1 MPEYKVGTLTNAD
14 LSTGLILQDIT
25 ANIEFDTSEVKDE
38 NGNVAYVQHYNHRAV
53 LSCNAIAPKGTALPT
68 VGATVSLKGITLP
81 SVAADGKMTSASVT
95 LSEDGAGGSA
105 VEFLVTSASIATS
118 NSDVPKYALTLTR
131 YLENSFGA
139 IKTSPT
145 A

>member
-14 LSTGLILQDIT
+14 LTAGLILQDIN
-25 ANIEFDTSEVKDE
+25 ANIEFDSSEVKDE
-38 NGNVAYVQHYNHRAV
+38 HGNVAYVQHYNHRAV
-53 LSCNAIAPKGTALPT
+53 LSCNAVAPRGTALPT

-81 SVAADGKMTSASVT
+81 AISPDGSMTAAEVT
-95 LSEDGAGGSA
+95 LAEDGASGTE
-105 VEFLVTSASIATS
+105 VDFLVTSASIATS
-118 NSDVPKYALTLTR
+118 NSDFPKYALTLTR
-131 YLENSFGA
+131 YLENSIGG

>member
-1 MPEYKVGTLTNAD
+1 MPKYTVGTLTNAD
-14 LSTGLILQDIT
+14 LTTGLILQDIN

-53 LSCNAIAPKGTALPT
+53 LSCNAVAPKGTALPT

-81 SVAADGKMTSASVT
+81 TVDADGSMSAPNVT
-95 LSEDGAGGSA
+95 LAEDGTSGTA
-105 VEFLVTSASIATS
+105 VDFLITAASIATS

-131 YLENSFGA
+131 YLENSIGA
-139 IKTSPT
+139 IKTQSV
-145 A
+145 